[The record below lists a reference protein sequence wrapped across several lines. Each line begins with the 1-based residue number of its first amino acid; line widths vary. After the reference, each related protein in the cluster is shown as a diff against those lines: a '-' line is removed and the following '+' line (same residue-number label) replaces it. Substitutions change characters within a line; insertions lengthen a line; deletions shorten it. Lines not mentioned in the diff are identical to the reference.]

1 MLNKYSLNKMSV
13 LDDENILI
21 DNIKESVNNPFYS
34 LFNSFDLSELV
45 YAVIEE
51 LGANRK
57 FYKCEK
63 IRPDKWLLS
72 IQNWNHIG
80 KNGNIGA
87 ITIDKFD
94 NCLLIYFATKAYII
108 NAVDLLSKKYRGT
121 FTFNIDGYMLTYE
134 P

>member
-1 MLNKYSLNKMSV
+1 MI
-13 LDDENILI
+13 LDDENVLI
-21 DNIKESVNNPFYS
+21 DDIKEFVNNPFYS
-34 LFNSFDLSELV
+34 LFNSFDSSELV
-45 YAVIEE
+45 YEVIEE
-51 LGANRK
+51 FGADRK

-72 IQNWNHIG
+72 IQDRNHIG

-94 NCLLIYFATKAYII
+94 NCLVMWFVSIVYAN
-108 NAVDLLSKKYRGT
+108 NAADLLSKNYRGT
-121 FTFNIDGYMLTYE
+121 FTFNIDNHTLTYE

>member
-1 MLNKYSLNKMSV
+1 MI

-21 DNIKESVNNPFYS
+21 DDIKESVNNPFYS
-34 LFNSFDLSELV
+34 LFTSFDSSELA
-45 YAVIEE
+45 YEVIEE
-51 LGANRK
+51 LGADRA

-72 IQNWNHIG
+72 IQNWFDTG

-87 ITIDKFD
+87 MTIDKFD
-94 NCLLIYFATKAYII
+94 NHMIIYFASMKYIN
-108 NAVDLLSKKYRGT
+108 NAAVLLSKKYRGT
-121 FTFNIDGYMLTYE
+121 FTFNMDSYILIYE

>member
-1 MLNKYSLNKMSV
+1 MI
-13 LDDENILI
+13 LDDENVLI
-21 DNIKESVNNPFYS
+21 DDIKEFVNNPFYS
-34 LFNSFDLSELV
+34 LFNSFDSSELV
-45 YAVIEE
+45 YEVIEE
-51 LGANRK
+51 FGADRK

-72 IQNWNHIG
+72 IQDWNHIG

-94 NCLLIYFATKAYII
+94 NYLLIYFASIAYIK
-108 NAVDLLSKKYRGT
+108 NVNVLLSKKYRGT
-121 FTFNIDGYMLTYE
+121 FTFNDSYILTYE

>member
-1 MLNKYSLNKMSV
+1 MSI

-21 DNIKESVNNPFYS
+21 DNIKESVNNPFHS
-34 LFNSFDLSELV
+34 LFYSFDSSELV
-45 YAVIEE
+45 YEVLEE
-51 LGANRK
+51 LGADRK

-72 IQNWNHIG
+72 IQSWNNIG

-87 ITIDKFD
+87 LTIDKFD
-94 NCLLIYFATKAYII
+94 DCLLIYFASIKYI
-108 NAVDLLSKKYRGT
+108 NNVNLLPKKYRGT
-121 FTFNIDGYMLTYE
+121 FTFNIDIGTLAYE